1 MLRIHFSNRLESL
14 RDSLVTALGT
24 ATTSPFSTQHV
35 VVPSSAMRRYLNLS
49 IAKSHGICANVD
61 FAYLAQWLWKQI
73 AKVVPTVAAESPFAA
88 AALTWRIY
96 QLLGEATWGN
106 FPRLEHYLKDPND
119 VMRYELAAE
128 IAALFEQ
135 YITYRQDWMNAWAVG
150 NSVTLKQASLA
161 QLDDQAWE
169 AELWRRI
176 STDLGTAREHP
187 ANQFFRSLETTDA
200 AGTNPFGLPEAVHVF
215 CLPDMPPL
223 YLEVLK
229 RLGRWVDVTLYVL
242 NPCREYWFEIV
253 DPKRLRA
260 LALRGAATHHET
272 GNRLLASWG
281 RQTQAHIELL
291 LERADDAPLDDDGFD
306 DTFPATTLGRL
317 QHAIFTLTELAPA
330 SLAKDPTD
338 RSIEVHVCHSLT
350 RQLEALQDTL
360 LSLFAGPSPPR
371 PDEILV
377 VMPDLEAAAPL
388 IEAVFGNVPDDRR
401 LPFAITGRGSGAN
414 AAARAFVSLL
424 AILHSRFA
432 ASALIELLQ
441 QPLIGRRFGIA
452 ADELGFIADWLDAS
466 GIRWGLD
473 VAHRDELG
481 VPGTERFTVADGLDR
496 LFLGYALPQSVS
508 APTFE
513 RIPAGNPEGSSA
525 DILGAF
531 AEFVEHLT
539 ALRADLR
546 EPRKP
551 GAWLEVL
558 LALLDTSL
566 APTTDDVDD
575 ITEVREAFREL
586 HDQMRRG
593 SLESPVPL
601 AVVRAALESSMND
614 AARGGVPTGS
624 ITFSSMSSLRN
635 LPFRFIG
642 ILGLD
647 DGAFP
652 SAARP
657 REFDLMT
664 ADPRRGDRQRRLDD
678 RNLFLD
684 LILAARERLY
694 LSYTGRSIRDNSVR
708 PPSVVVAELIETL
721 LPALSRNH
729 LIIEHPLQAFAP
741 IYFRDDPRRRS
752 FNRELC
758 AALDHHRSKD
768 TAPLTEVGAPADVND
783 PDDEDESPRSATR
796 FFTVPLIAPGPEW
809 RQVSLDQLLEFFR
822 NPCAYLLKRR
832 LGLSLYREEDGVA
845 DEEPFIP
852 DFLPRQALAERLLP
866 QAMQGLGADD
876 LRRLAQAG
884 IEYPPG
890 ALGSAAL
897 DEEMGYLQ
905 RFAYAVRDATPVAPE
920 PLSVEL
926 PFSLDGEPWQLAAL
940 LTARH
945 ESGLVLH
952 RYDDTRPTDYLAAW
966 LTHLTAAA
974 ASPTPIDTRW
984 ISRDG
989 SFRLTPVSDAR
1000 EILERLMLLYRR
1012 GLREPIHFF
1021 PKSAWE
1027 YIVEDRDLDKA
1038 RAVWHKTFGDAHGE
1052 DTHEAYRLALRG
1064 VDPLDAEF
1072 ETCAETVFGTART
1085 YLDDPRV

>member
-1 MLRIHFSNRLESL
+1 M
-14 RDSLVTALGT
+14 
-24 ATTSPFSTQHV
+24 
-35 VVPSSAMRRYLNLS
+35 
-49 IAKSHGICANVD
+49 
-61 FAYLAQWLWKQI
+61 
-73 AKVVPTVAAESPFAA
+73 
-88 AALTWRIY
+88 
-96 QLLGEATWGN
+96 
-106 FPRLEHYLKDPND
+106 
-119 VMRYELAAE
+119 
-128 IAALFEQ
+128 
-135 YITYRQDWMNAWAVG
+135 
-150 NSVTLKQASLA
+150 
-161 QLDDQAWE
+161 
-169 AELWRRI
+169 
-176 STDLGTAREHP
+176 
-187 ANQFFRSLETTDA
+187 
-200 AGTNPFGLPEAVHVF
+200 NPFGLLQDVHVF

-223 YLEVLK
+223 YLEVLT
-229 RLGRWVDVTLYVL
+229 RLGRSVDVTLYVL
-242 NPCREYWFEIV
+242 NPCCEYWFEIV

-260 LALRGAATHHET
+260 LTLRGAATHHET

-281 RQTQAHIELL
+281 RQTQAHIEQL
-291 LERADDAPLDDDGFD
+291 LERADDAPLDDTRFD
-306 DTFPATTLGRL
+306 ANFPDTTLGRL
-317 QHAIFTLTELAPA
+317 QASIFNLTQLAPRSSA
-330 SLAKDPTD
+330 RDPAD
-338 RSIEVHVCHSLT
+338 RSIEIHVCHSLP
-350 RQLEALQDTL
+350 RQLEVLQDNL
-360 LSLFAGPSPPR
+360 LAVFAGPSPPR
-371 PDEILV
+371 PDEILI
-377 VMPDLEAAAPL
+377 VMPDLETAAPL

-414 AAARAFVSLL
+414 AAARALTSLL
-424 AILHSRFA
+424 AILQSRFP

-441 QPLIGRRFGIA
+441 QPLIGKRFCIG
-452 ADELGFIADWLDAS
+452 ADELGFIADWLDAG

-473 VAHRDELG
+473 AVHRDELG
-481 VPGTERFTVADGLDR
+481 LPGIERFTVADGLDR

-508 APTFE
+508 APTFG
-513 RIPAGNPEGSSA
+513 RIPAGNAEGSSA

-546 EPRKP
+546 DPRP
-551 GAWLEVL
+551 PDAWLE
-558 LALLDTSL
+558 ALLGLLESSL
-566 APTTDDVDD
+566 APSTDDVDD
-575 ITEVREAFREL
+575 IAEVREALGEM

-593 SLESPVPL
+593 GLKSPVPL

-684 LILAARERLY
+684 LLLAARERLY

-721 LPALSRNH
+721 LPALSRDD

-741 IYFRDDPRRRS
+741 IYFQDDPRRRS

-758 AALDHHRSKD
+758 AALEQHRSKD
-768 TAPLTEVGAPADVND
+768 TAPRPEAGAPADVND
-783 PDDEDESPRSATR
+783 PDDDDDSPRSATR
-796 FFTVPLIAPGPEW
+796 FFTASLTAPGQEW
-809 RQVSLDQLLEFFR
+809 CEVSLDQLLEFFR
-822 NPCAYLLKRR
+822 NPCQYLLKRR

-905 RFAYAVRDATPVAPE
+905 RFAYAVRDARPGAAK
-920 PLSVEL
+920 PLSVKL
-926 PFSLDGEPWQLAAL
+926 SFSLAGEPWDLTAL

-974 ASPTPIDTRW
+974 ASLTPIYTHW

-989 SFRLTPVSDAR
+989 SFRFIPVSDAR
-1000 EILERLMLLYRR
+1000 GILERLLLLYRR
-1012 GLREPIHFF
+1012 GLGEPIHFF
-1021 PKSAWE
+1021 PKSAWK
-1027 YIVEDRDLDKA
+1027 YIVEDGDVGKA
-1038 RAVWHKTFGDAHGE
+1038 RAVWHKTFGDARGE

-1064 VDPLDAEF
+1064 VDPLDADF
-1072 ETCAETVFGTART
+1072 VTCAETVFGTART
-1085 YLDDPRV
+1085 YLKDPRL